1 MQTQENARE
10 QFWKKAKKETND
22 YRRNVRVDTSFF
34 LPEEKISDSLTGI
47 EPMTLWLPVRRVTQW
62 ATRTHVGNGSL
73 NLVLI
78 DRISGICPW

>member
-47 EPMTLWLPVRRVTQW
+47 EPMNFWLPVIQVTKW
-62 ATRTHVGNGSL
+62 YTKTNVKKKSIN
-73 NLVLI
+73 
-78 DRISGICPW
+78 